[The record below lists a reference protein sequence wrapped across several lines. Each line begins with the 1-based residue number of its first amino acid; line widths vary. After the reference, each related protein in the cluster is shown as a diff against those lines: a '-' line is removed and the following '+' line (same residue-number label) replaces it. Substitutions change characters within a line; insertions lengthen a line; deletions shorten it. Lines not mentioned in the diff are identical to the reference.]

1 MVDSLYKCIMKER
14 RLVMGDRM
22 NKYGDFRKNPFVV
35 PDNFFEKFNEE
46 VIAILPQKQPRKVK
60 FSIKK
65 YVLPWVAVAAVMS
78 GVVFTLKDTILL
90 SPKMDIE
97 KPASV
102 NGVNFVSAEDRDF
115 YLYLQDDA
123 VNKELT
129 TGSLAE

>member
-1 MVDSLYKCIMKER
+1 
-14 RLVMGDRM
+14 MGDRM

-46 VIAILPQKQPRKVK
+46 IMATLPQKQPRKVK

-65 YVLPWVAVAAVMS
+65 YVLPWVAAAAVMS
-78 GVVFTLKDTILL
+78 GVVFTLKDNILS
-90 SPKMDIE
+90 SPKAETE

-102 NGVNFVSAEDRDF
+102 DGVNFVSSEDRDF

-123 VNKELT
+123 ANKELT
-129 TGSLAE
+129 TGRLAE